1 MNPANNLSR
10 SRVCYC
16 EQCDPR
22 PRCSPFHP
30 RRLVRVRP
38 EPTVGDRVT
47 TPTTLHPY
55 LPVTPTRHSRT
66 HKAGNGEAHP
76 WHCRVRHGSC
86 RGMEHSIH
94 RRPTDSQQCISA
106 GLRVTCRFYELHA
119 QTEQS
124 FAQVVKFEPQGR
136 GISLRSSCFERMLES
151 RHSVV
156 PQLACRSHTSY
167 SGPRTYLADVH
178 RPTLMHLVSDKMLQT
193 LRRQHVPPSNRHA
206 AAAANLSTCTE

>member
-1 MNPANNLSR
+1 MEKPTYGIVEFGTAHAAAWSTLYTAGRPIVSSASRPAG
-10 SRVCYC
+10 Y
-16 EQCDPR
+16 
-22 PRCSPFHP
+22 
-30 RRLVRVRP
+30 
-38 EPTVGDRVT
+38 
-47 TPTTLHPY
+47 
-55 LPVTPTRHSRT
+55 
-66 HKAGNGEAHP
+66 
-76 WHCRVRHGSC
+76 
-86 RGMEHSIH
+86 
-94 RRPTDSQQCISA
+94 
-106 GLRVTCRFYELHA
+106 RFYELHA